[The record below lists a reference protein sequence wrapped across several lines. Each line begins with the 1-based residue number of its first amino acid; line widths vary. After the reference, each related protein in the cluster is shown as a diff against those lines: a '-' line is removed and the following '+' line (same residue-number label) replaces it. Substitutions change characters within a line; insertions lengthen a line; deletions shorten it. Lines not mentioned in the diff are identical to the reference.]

1 MKELNIPRE
10 GLKEITA
17 VWTGDGKMIEL
28 VSAVAEPDALIAWTP
43 DEVRSRVR
51 RVLFGL
57 LEPHVAQWPES
68 LRHWEQCLPTA
79 TATERMV
86 LSTPQSRVDWISS
99 VRKHGWPPRRYVVQA
114 RHRVVGG
121 VAMSTL
127 AWLSAELSDALDRL
141 DPRDAP
147 LLIDRIAPPTRLL
160 RTVIERFAHDI
171 EPAQPSHAELRS
183 LEASGPPWRAI
194 AQAARLTVRATTD
207 PEFLAFELL
216 EPDAELQ
223 WRLFHVSAFGFAI
236 AGLRSAQCSMRWN
249 MPLRG
254 LRSGPQ
260 LSAVQPDGR
269 SWDLWFESA
278 GARSHYE
285 LGRSTYASAVA
296 GVPDTGGAIGSDVL
310 LIRPGE
316 RALLLECKWSADASY
331 VGRDGYHQVSSY
343 VLDTLNGLAPQV
355 WGFVVG
361 PEEVVPTT
369 SFGLEAGRSMR
380 IILGSTHA
388 SEVSALVRR
397 FLADEP
403 VPLGEG

>member
-1 MKELNIPRE
+1 
-10 GLKEITA
+10 
-17 VWTGDGKMIEL
+17 
-28 VSAVAEPDALIAWTP
+28 
-43 DEVRSRVR
+43 
-51 RVLFGL
+51 
-57 LEPHVAQWPES
+57 
-68 LRHWEQCLPTA
+68 
-79 TATERMV
+79 
-86 LSTPQSRVDWISS
+86 
-99 VRKHGWPPRRYVVQA
+99 
-114 RHRVVGG
+114 
-121 VAMSTL
+121 
-127 AWLSAELSDALDRL
+127 
-141 DPRDAP
+141 
-147 LLIDRIAPPTRLL
+147 
-160 RTVIERFAHDI
+160 
-171 EPAQPSHAELRS
+171 
-183 LEASGPPWRAI
+183 
-194 AQAARLTVRATTD
+194 
-207 PEFLAFELL
+207 
-216 EPDAELQ
+216 
-223 WRLFHVSAFGFAI
+223 
-236 AGLRSAQCSMRWN
+236 MRWN

-331 VGRDGYHQVSSY
+331 VGRDGYNQVSSY
-343 VLDTLNGLAPQV
+343 VLATLIGLAPQV

-369 SFGLEAGRSMR
+369 SFGLEAWRSMR

-388 SEVSALVRR
+388 SEVAALVRR